1 MADTDVA
8 TPFAP
13 PTIPTGTDD
22 DGNAIET
29 DIESYMGQQTQQPG
43 LPAGT
48 TQVYTPV
55 EDAPE
60 EYIDPALADVPDVP
74 GQYTFPNEQETAL
87 KEAFPPALPFD
98 ASSEQQ
104 NNWQAQWD
112 AAQANLD
119 QFYTD
124 EQAKETAAAESIQA
138 AQGVGITVTDNQLA
152 ELLDIDAT
160 TYEAMAAEGIQGT
173 VTPES
178 TLRYQLGELM
188 DDIDAGNATWAD
200 AAMRKAD
207 SIMLR
212 RGLGASSMAGAAISQ
227 AILEAAIPIAQF
239 DATVYGAMDLQNLRN
254 RQEAM
259 LSTTAAENASR
270 QFNAKTQNEVDQFMA
285 GLRNAVLKL
294 NVEQLNA
301 MEKVNVEQ
309 ENATRMFYNNM
320 QNETEKFEAQN
331 ALIIA
336 QSNAEWRRT
345 LNLANTA
352 GENAAMQTNTA
363 NRFNISQQAMANLWQ
378 QQRDLFNW
386 AMTTAESDRDRAFQI
401 MYHNL
406 EREDFLQDLSREQR
420 AALSNKLAR
429 LAMGIID
436 DINFGDVFGGGSD
449 DNDDGGYTYDPYN
462 LGPHDDEDEDTIPG
476 G

>member
-1 MADTDVA
+1 MADQDVA

-22 DGNAIET
+22 EGNAIET

-48 TQVYTPV
+48 TQVYTPIK
-55 EDAPE
+55 EDPAE
-60 EYIDPALADVPDVP
+60 FIDPDLAEVPDTP
-74 GQYTFPNEQETAL
+74 GQYTFNTGQEETL
-87 KEAFPPALPFD
+87 KNAFPPFETQNEGD
-98 ASSEQQ
+98 AQQ
-104 NNWQAQWD
+104 QANWQAQWES
-112 AAQANLD
+112 AQTALD
-119 QFYTD
+119 QFYTN

-188 DDIDAGNATWAD
+188 DDIDAGNAAWAD

-352 GENAAMQTNTA
+352 GENAAMQTNVA

-378 QQRDLFNW
+378 QSRDLFNW
-386 AMTTAESDRDRAFQI
+386 AMTTAESDRDRAFQL
-401 MYHNL
+401 MYHNM
-406 EREDFLQDLSREQR
+406 EREDFLADVSREERQ
-420 AALSNKLAR
+420 ALANNLTR
-429 LAMGIID
+429 IAMGIVKGETWSNI
-436 DINFGDVFGGGSD
+436 FTSD
-449 DNDDGGYTYDPYN
+449 DYEDTGDEYDPDN
-462 LGPHDDEDEDTIPG
+462 LGPFDDEDEDKIPG
-476 G
+476 